1 VRRALKLKTL
11 PRQRSRNRS
20 FRKALSHV
28 TELCPA
34 EGSTSYDPALRSHC
48 RHQIVEAP
56 VVTSPK
62 PAPPS
67 KPGWWTAISHHPLW
81 AGTMATV
88 LGGIILA
95 ALFAVAHGVTGTGK
109 TNSTLPPHSRQ
120 SPSGPRGGGSGTR
133 SAAPKRSIT
142 PTITPTQSPS
152 PVQSE
157 TLQTVQF
164 GVLCNEDGVQTNNFE
179 TSCVVNN
186 GNLAIGSNIFTW
198 AVTLS
203 LSGIQQHTVVDFPRT
218 TCRSLTLRF
227 AYTEQLATSFPGI
240 TFTVAV
246 LQTSGP
252 PAEATVGY
260 GYVRSFTARLSGGP
274 WAIQVTADEP
284 GSGLELF
291 MNGSAKCST
300 GTGEP

>member
-1 VRRALKLKTL
+1 MT
-11 PRQRSRNRS
+11 
-20 FRKALSHV
+20 
-28 TELCPA
+28 
-34 EGSTSYDPALRSHC
+34 
-48 RHQIVEAP
+48 
-56 VVTSPK
+56 
-62 PAPPS
+62 
-67 KPGWWTAISHHPLW
+67 ISHHPLW

-88 LGGIILA
+88 MGGIILA
-95 ALFAVAHGVTGTGK
+95 ALVAVAHGVAGK
-109 TNSTLPPHSRQ
+109 TNSTLPPHSGQ
-120 SPSGPRGGGSGTR
+120 SPSGPSAGSGTR
-133 SAAPKRSIT
+133 SAAPTRSIN
-142 PTITPTQSPS
+142 PTITPSQSPS
-152 PVQSE
+152 PLRSE
-157 TLQTVQF
+157 TFQTVQF

-179 TSCVVNN
+179 TSCMVNN
-186 GNLAIGSNIFTW
+186 GYLAIGSKIFTW

-227 AYTEQLATSFPGI
+227 AYNEQLASSFPGI

-260 GYVRSFTARLSGGP
+260 GYVRSFAARLSGGP

-291 MNGSAKCST
+291 MNGSAECST